1 MKESL
6 KNIANYL
13 VNRPFLIALIIFA
26 FGVIHF
32 LMQTSHIKKPL
43 NDASDKLYKIEAIAK
58 ASKQEADSLRTEL
71 QKSTVQL
78 AEAKKLIQDSQA
90 KQQTLQLN
98 YYQQKKSNPVQI
110 DSLKNYLLYIKKIQT
125 TL

>member
-26 FGVIHF
+26 FRVIHF

-43 NDASDKLYKIEAIAK
+43 NNASDKLLKIEAIAK

-71 QKSTVQL
+71 LKSNVQL

-110 DSLKNYLLYIKKIQT
+110 DSLKNYLLYIQKIQK